1 MSDRNQRRTRL
12 RVLAAATSMALAS
25 MAGSAF
31 ATQFDATG
39 LSAEG
44 NDRFIVKYRSGS
56 AEAADAKNVQ
66 GALQRS
72 ARAGAGGRGL
82 ALGHVRR
89 LAVGADAVKT
99 DRKLDR
105 VEAETL
111 MRQLASDPNVE
122 YVEVDRIMQPV
133 FTPND
138 THYAGYQ
145 WHYFE
150 AAGGIKADLA
160 WDVTRGAGQYVA
172 VLDTGITSHSDLNAN
187 VVGGY
192 DFISDAA
199 MARDGGGRDS
209 NPLDQG
215 DWAAAGECGAGRPAS
230 NSSWH
235 GTHVAGT
242 IGAVTNNGAGVAG
255 VAHGAKVVPIRVLGK
270 CGGLTSD
277 IVDAIVWASGGTVT
291 GVPANAYPA
300 KVINMSLGGG
310 GACSTAYQTAI
321 NTAVNR
327 GSTVVVAAGN
337 SNADVS
343 GFTPASCANVIAV
356 ASTTRTGARSG
367 FSNYGS
373 LIDVAAPGSD
383 IASTVNSGTTTPS
396 TEGYSLM
403 NGTSMAAPHVAG
415 VAALMQAKAGGTLT
429 PASIESTLKST
440 LRAFPATPDRA
451 IGNGIVNARAALDA
465 VGGGAGTSTYSNAAD
480 YQIRDNATVES
491 PITVANRSGN
501 GLSSTKI
508 DVRIIHTYIG
518 DLKVD
523 LVAPDGS
530 VYVLHNRTGG
540 SADNIITSY
549 NVNLTSELK
558 NGTWKLR
565 VNDNYSGDTGYID
578 SWSITF

>member
-31 ATQFDATG
+31 ATQIDATG

-56 AEAADAKNVQ
+56 AEATDAKNVQ

-72 ARAGAGGRGL
+72 ARAATGGRGL

-111 MRQLASDPNVE
+111 MRELASDPNVE

-187 VVGGY
+187 VIGGY
-192 DFISDAA
+192 DFISDSA
-199 MARDGGGRDS
+199 MARDGNGRDS

-242 IGAVTNNGAGVAG
+242 VGAVTNNGAGVAG

-277 IVDAIVWASGGTVT
+277 IVDAIVWASGGAVT
-291 GVPANAYPA
+291 GVPANPYPA

-337 SNADVS
+337 SNADVAN
-343 GFTPASCANVIAV
+343 FTPASCANVIAV

-415 VAALMQAKAGGTLT
+415 VVALMQAKAGGTLT
-429 PASIESTLKST
+429 PASVESTLKST
-440 LRAFPATPDRA
+440 LRAFPTTIDKP

-465 VGGGAGTSTYSNAAD
+465 IGAGTTTYTNTAD
-480 YQIRDNATVES
+480 YAIKDNATVES
-491 PITVANRSGN
+491 PISVSNRTGY

-523 LVAPDGS
+523 LIAPDGS
-530 VYVLHNRTGG
+530 IYVLHNRSGG